1 MDKIFITTSSGNIG
15 TELVKILTT
24 LGVEFTAG
32 YNKDQPTDITNC
44 KQLNFDNYESLV
56 NAFTGHQTLYL
67 LLPDNEK
74 VVEWAK
80 SSIKAAQQAGVKH
93 IVRSSGINADSNSSY
108 EVFRTLGIIEN
119 LVKESG
125 LNYTI
130 VRPNSFFQ
138 NFVTY
143 HSYSIKSGGLYLPQ
157 GNGQVS
163 YIDVKDVA
171 LSVATILNNPKNHIG
186 KIYTLTG
193 TTAYDTNEIV
203 KIITATIEKQVTY
216 VSIPDNHYVET
227 MRKYHLP
234 QFNID
239 TLLSL
244 YKADREG
251 LNSIVTDTVK
261 QLTGKEPNTFEEFI
275 SDKKELLT

>member
-1 MDKIFITTSSGNIG
+1 MDKVFITTSSGNIG
-15 TELVKILTT
+15 TELVKILTM

-32 YNKDQPTDITNC
+32 YNQNQPTDIANC

-56 NAFTGHQTLYL
+56 DAFTGHQTLYL

-74 VVEWAK
+74 VIEWAK
-80 SSIKAAQQAGVKH
+80 SAIKAAQQAGVKH
-93 IVRSSGINADSNSSY
+93 IVRSSGINADSKSSY
-108 EVFRTLGIIEN
+108 EVFKTLGIIEN
-119 LVKESG
+119 LVKECG

-157 GNGQVS
+157 GNGKVS

-171 LSVATILNNPKNHIG
+171 FSVATILNNPKDHIS

-193 TTAYDTNEIV
+193 STAYDTNEIA
-203 KIITATIEKQVTY
+203 KIITATIGKQVIY
-216 VSIPDNHYVET
+216 VSIPDNDYIET

-244 YKADREG
+244 YLADREG
-251 LNSIVTDTVK
+251 LNSIVTDTVM
-261 QLTGKEPNTFEEFI
+261 QLTGKEPNTFKTFI

>member
-261 QLTGKEPNTFEEFI
+261 QLTGKEPNTFEAFI